1 VSYDDWKDRRWR
13 ADAVCAQIGG
23 DLWFPDRGSRS
34 KARDI
39 CETCPVRRQ
48 CFEFAVNSTDI
59 YHGVWGGETISTI
72 RAERRKRK
80 LRETSV
86 DDFVESIL
94 GVVKEALEDEND
106 E

>member
-1 VSYDDWKDRRWR
+1 
-13 ADAVCAQIGG
+13 
-23 DLWFPDRGSRS
+23 
-34 KARDI
+34 
-39 CETCPVRRQ
+39 
-48 CFEFAVNSTDI
+48 
-59 YHGVWGGETISTI
+59 VWGGETISTI